1 MPDSYING
9 SHSLPLGGGGPLYL
23 SIDASIS
30 TYRACIMNEKLEVI
44 WVEKVDIDSEIP
56 QFKFSSS
63 LSLSSLFLHALTE
76 EWSSSD
82 RTRDGVHTIGDS
94 VTYPSSLRLV
104 ALDLLLEKLTH
115 NTQHLSLIPQIV
127 SISGSTPVCLPFF
140 SSLSQANQN

>member
-1 MPDSYING
+1 
-9 SHSLPLGGGGPLYL
+9 
-23 SIDASIS
+23 
-30 TYRACIMNEKLEVI
+30 MNEKLEVI

-56 QFKFSSS
+56 QFKSVLPSSPV
-63 LSLSSLFLHALTE
+63 FLHALTE
-76 EWSSSD
+76 EWLKAD

-127 SISGSTPVCLPFF
+127 SISGSTPVCLPLP
-140 SSLSQANQN
+140 SPALSKH